1 MAEKFEVIIGAVDNA
16 SPVLQKFNKHLQTVQ
31 TTSQKAVAGL
41 QSMADKSKWAFSAMS
56 GAIVGAVKVFADF
69 EDAMAKVATQL
80 PGEAIEHYG
89 EMSRAVQDM
98 SITFGQSTQVM
109 AQGLYDILSAAIP
122 PEKALQLLEQSA
134 KTAAAGFTDVAT
146 TADLFTS
153 ILNAY
158 GMEVDEAARV
168 SDVLFQSVFRGKME
182 FEEMATELGSIMG
195 VAAQAGVELEDL
207 GAIMATLTRQGIST
221 AEAATA
227 IRQAILSYID
237 PGREAQET
245 AAALGIEF
253 NATSLQSEGLIR
265 SIGKLTGAT
274 QEQLTAL
281 FPNVRALIAVQGVLG
296 DLSGAYEDLRLN
308 MEATGVTQE
317 AFEKATDTMKFSI
330 DQLKSSVQVLT
341 QEFVEAMAPAINEI
355 LDSFRGWIQVL
366 RDIDEERKRALGEM
380 FLTLTK
386 MVGLVAGMNLLG
398 KAILGI
404 GTALGVS
411 AGVLSPWILAIEG
424 IIAAIVLLDH
434 YKDRLIP
441 FFEELGEKVGLLNE
455 EMTEFYGHT
464 IDLDPQIETLK
475 KQISDTNLEIIK
487 MEEEFI
493 KLDEAGL
500 FPNPEMLQRYQQL
513 NTQLNEAQM
522 EYDRLTAAQPDYIEG
537 IIKEKEE
544 VQKLRD
550 QLEEESKA
558 LDVVIPKTEDLAKAN
573 ELAAKEIEN
582 ARKRLQEIAS
592 EAIWGAMIEE
602 ADAFT
607 AQMLTVQKQFSETM
621 NEIASMPE
629 SLAREKA
636 AAVEAVVREYNTKM
650 RNIEKA
656 AFEAS
661 IKEIEAYIQQGVAIQ
676 AKANL
681 DIIALNKAK
690 HDKLREL
697 EREYFEQTGRDLEV
711 LVQKYREKYA
721 EILNSFNWTQDEIK
735 RIQEIAID
743 DLTNQLVAYVEKY
756 IEEMQRAGAS
766 SSEIVNAVEEIIL
779 VLEKMGISVEVIERL
794 RTEFEAMPAAIEESK
809 EKINDLINLIGDI
822 GDVIIDLQFGEKPTA
837 GTIGGLV
844 GGIIGLFSNIPTWI
858 AGIVDLIFGW
868 IDRIQRRTQ
877 EMIDAITGQF
887 KSAMVDFFMEPD
899 LDAAM
904 QKFGQRLNEIV
915 YDMMVDAIVTAIIAS
930 EVVQDAAKK
939 LGQAINE
946 YIKGG
951 TLEGLTEAMNE
962 FIATYQNYVLPIMAE
977 VYPMIQAYNPYTG
990 TAGGVQE
997 FSGSIP
1003 SFQFGGY
1010 VPKTGLALL
1019 HEGEYVIP
1027 KEESRAISFE
1037 NVEITINTTGGV
1049 DGADLWEEFER
1060 EARRRGVVLVS

>member
-16 SPVLQKFNKHLQTVQ
+16 SPVLQKFNQHLQTVQ

-41 QSMADKSKWAFSAMS
+41 QSMADKSKWAFAAMS

-245 AAALGIEF
+245 AATLGIEF

-274 QEQLTAL
+274 QEQLAAL

-341 QEFVEAMAPAINEI
+341 QEFVEEASPAIQEIIDIARGFIQTLRDLDNNQKKTLTSLFLNLTKIVGVTAGLGMLNKSVLNIASSFGVAQANLTPWLIGIEALVAGLFLVYQYREPIVDFIYKLGEGLGIASDEATRYFNIIQKVGEATKKTADIQAESMRGLSAQIVITQEKIKELEQAMAPWLIHGVDAPKEMTDEYVNLNNQ
-355 LDSFRGWIQVL
+355 LD
-366 RDIDEERKRALGEM
+366 
-380 FLTLTK
+380 TLIETQK
-386 MVGLVAGMNLLG
+386 EF
-398 KAILGI
+398 
-404 GTALGVS
+404 
-411 AGVLSPWILAIEG
+411 EG
-424 IIAAIVLLDH
+424 IIEKEKATQKAKKEIKELN
-434 YKDRLIP
+434 
-441 FFEELGEKVGLLNE
+441 EELGKTPEIVGAAS
-455 EMTEFYGHT
+455 
-464 IDLDPQIETLK
+464 K
-475 KQISDTNLEIIK
+475 
-487 MEEEFI
+487 
-493 KLDEAGL
+493 
-500 FPNPEMLQRYQQL
+500 
-513 NTQLNEAQM
+513 
-522 EYDRLTAAQPDYIEG
+522 EY
-537 IIKEKEE
+537 
-544 VQKLRD
+544 
-550 QLEEESKA
+550 
-558 LDVVIPKTEDLAKAN
+558 
-573 ELAAKEIEN
+573 EN
-582 ARKRLQEIAS
+582 ALERLQAITHEAS
-592 EAIWGAMIEE
+592 WGALIEE
-602 ADAFT
+602 ADTFS

-661 IKEIEAYIQQGVAIQ
+661 IRELNAYISSGVKAQ
-676 AKANL
+676 AQASM
-681 DIIALNKAK
+681 DIIALQREKSSR
-690 HDKLREL
+690 LSEL
-697 EREYFEQTGRDLEV
+697 EREYFERTGRDLEI
-711 LVQKYREKYA
+711 LVQKYREKYS

-735 RIQEIAID
+735 RIQEIATD
-743 DLTNQLVAYVEKY
+743 DLTTQLVTYVEKY

-766 SSEIVNAVEEIIL
+766 SEEVVNAVEGIIL
-779 VLEKMGISVEVIERL
+779 VLEKMGISAEIIEQV
-794 RTEFEAMPAAIEESK
+794 RTQWELMPAAIEESK
-809 EKINDLINLIGDI
+809 EKISELIDLIGDI
-822 GDVIIDLQFGEKPTA
+822 GDVVIDMQFGDKPSA
-837 GTIGGLV
+837 GTVGGLV
-844 GGIIGLFSNIPTWI
+844 GGILGLFSGIPTWI
-858 AGIVDLIFGW
+858 AGIVDLVFGW
-868 IDRIQRRTQ
+868 IDKIQKRTQ
-877 EMIDAITGQF
+877 EMIDSVTGQF
-887 KSAMVDFFMEPD
+887 QSAMVDFFMAGD
-899 LDAAM
+899 LDSAV
-904 QKFGQRLNEIV
+904 QNFGQRLNEII
-915 YDMMVDAIVTAIIAS
+915 YQMMVDAIVNAIIAS
-930 EVVQDAAKK
+930 EMVQDAAKQ
-939 LGQAINE
+939 LGKAVNE
-946 YIKGG
+946 YMKGG
-951 TLEGLTEAMNE
+951 TLDALTEAFDE
-962 FIATYQNYVLPIMAE
+962 FANFMQSQVIPIMAE
-977 VYPMIQAYNPYTG
+977 VYPIIQQYNPIEATTTTG
-990 TAGGVQE
+990 GIQE
-997 FSGSIP
+997 FGGSVP
-1003 SFQFGGY
+1003 SFQSGGY
-1010 VPKTGLALL
+1010 VPYTGLALL
-1019 HEGEYVIP
+1019 HQGEQVIP
-1027 KEESRAISFE
+1027 AGK
-1037 NVEITINTTGGV
+1037 GGV
-1049 DGADLWEEFER
+1049 GDISITVNNYGEKIDGRKLWQEMEY
-1060 EARRRGVVLVS
+1060 EARRRGLSLAGG